1 MTPNPFSHPTG
12 ILGMIAELQDLDRY
26 REQHWEGSFSD
37 YLELVRERP
46 SITRNAYQRLYDMIV
61 SFGTETYTEYKKP
74 IVRYKFF
81 DDPVDNGKDAIFGID
96 VHLMKLVNVLKSA
109 ALSLGPERRVILL
122 HGPVGSAKST
132 IARLFKKVDHQV
144 HDEGSAR
151 AAGASFGDGRCS
163 SRRDGE
169 RLEDDGPR

>member
-1 MTPNPFSHPTG
+1 MTPNPFSRPTG

-46 SITRNAYQRLYDMIV
+46 GITRNAYQRLYDMIV

-81 DDPVDNGKDAIFGID
+81 DDPIENGKDAIFGID

-109 ALSLGPERRVILL
+109 ALGLGISGRIPAIVNSVVACCSMSRLASSLD
-122 HGPVGSAKST
+122 SS
-132 IARLFKKVDHQV
+132 
-144 HDEGSAR
+144 R
-151 AAGASFGDGRCS
+151 AALTLS
-163 SRRDGE
+163 
-169 RLEDDGPR
+169 